1 MSAMKKLIFAL
12 IAMGLAMTV
21 ALGAVESYLRYQALG
36 SIRAVWEELAS
47 GGVPYSNLSSE
58 GKIVY
63 DPELSYRPNPALPE
77 INSIG
82 IRNDEIEPEKTP
94 GRLRIIVIG
103 DSVAWPENGFVRLLG
118 EKLGE
123 RAEVINAAIPG
134 YTVYQER
141 ILLERYLI
149 DYKPDLVIQQYCLND
164 NLRFLH
170 RFSSKGG
177 MIWTQEAQRALFPQ
191 EGDAL
196 SWLPNGSYLAVRLR
210 LAYTRWSRP
219 RHEYPWDG
227 AFDFVKGWK
236 DDGWSFFREQ
246 LALIRKATDS
256 VDARLTVIMFP
267 YAPQFRSDLLAKDK
281 DYVLKPQRL
290 MKQICGEADVPLLD
304 MHPVLARAGGHELL
318 PDRIHLSDEGHRI
331 TADALYQHLLSSGLI
346 PTADLAEGP

>member
-1 MSAMKKLIFAL
+1 
-12 IAMGLAMTV
+12 MGLALAF
-21 ALGAVESYLRYQALG
+21 ALGAVELYLRYQALG
-36 SIRAVWEELAS
+36 SIGAAWTELIS
-47 GGVPYSNLSSE
+47 GAAPYSNLGSE
-58 GKIVY
+58 GRIVY
-63 DPELSYRPNPALPE
+63 DPELSYRLNPALPE
-77 INSIG
+77 VNSIG
-82 IRNDEIEPEKTP
+82 IRHDEIEREKTP
-94 GRLRIIVIG
+94 GRMRIIVIG
-103 DSVAWPENGFVRLLG
+103 DSVAWPGNGFVHLLR
-118 EKLGE
+118 EKLGGQ
-123 RAEVINAAIPG
+123 AEVVNAAVPG

-177 MIWTQEAQRALFPQ
+177 MIWTQEAQRALLPE

-219 RHEYPWDG
+219 RHDFPWDG
-227 AFDFVKGWK
+227 AFDFVRGWQ
-236 DDGWSFFREQ
+236 DDAWSFFREQ
-246 LALIRKATDS
+246 FDIIGQATDS
-256 VDARLTVIMFP
+256 VDARLTVVMFP
-267 YAPQFRSDLLAKDK
+267 YAPQFRPDLLAKDK

-304 MHPVLARAGGHELL
+304 MYPILARAGGRELL

-331 TADALYQHLLSSGLI
+331 TADALYEHLLSTGLI
-346 PTADLAEGP
+346 PSTDPTQDP